1 MNVTAKKVGIVLMIL
16 AAFFAIFLYA
26 YFDPETTPFPKCPF
40 YWATGLKCP
49 GCGSQRALHQ
59 LLHLRIGA
67 AFQYN
72 ACLVLLIPI
81 LLFLLVAEKL
91 RARFPKLYSVSR
103 NPVFF
108 LVYAGHH
115 LPVVDPAQ
123 LLWLVRPELS
133 RYK

>member
-59 LLHLRIGA
+59 LLHLRFGA

-103 NPVFF
+103 NPVFSWSMLAIIF
-108 LVYAGHH
+108 LWWILRNCFG
-115 LPVVDPAQ
+115 
-123 LLWLVRPELS
+123 W
-133 RYK
+133 